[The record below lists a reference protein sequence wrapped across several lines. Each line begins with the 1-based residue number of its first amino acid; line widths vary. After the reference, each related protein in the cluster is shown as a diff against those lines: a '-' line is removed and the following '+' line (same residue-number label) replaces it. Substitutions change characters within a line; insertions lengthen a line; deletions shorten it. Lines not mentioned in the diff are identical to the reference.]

1 MNYIQLLLILAFS
14 TSVVFA
20 PPIYQLEAGEVGNPN
35 PQLVDL
41 FRKADQLLALV
52 RAVID
57 NKEVEHNSLSLEQ
70 LTETIKNLES
80 YREKMIVRKNKSE
93 AEARCLSLAQ
103 ELVRQLT
110 NARLAY
116 QQKMKNKE
124 SVQKVVISAGTAVAV
139 VGGLLVLKAAG
150 AFDINVSTAVACG
163 IAAGCVVGAV
173 TYYQKH

>member
-1 MNYIQLLLILAFS
+1 MNYIQLVLILVFS
-14 TSVVFA
+14 TSVIISRPAHQV
-20 PPIYQLEAGEVGNPN
+20 QSSDVGNFN
-35 PQLVDL
+35 QDLVDL
-41 FRKADQLLALV
+41 FRVADQQIALV

-57 NKEVEHNSLSLEQ
+57 NKELENNSLSLEQ

-93 AEARCLSLAQ
+93 AEVRCLSLAQ

-124 SVQKVVISAGTAVAV
+124 SVQKIVISAGTAVAV
-139 VGGLLVLKAAG
+139 FGGLLVLKTVG